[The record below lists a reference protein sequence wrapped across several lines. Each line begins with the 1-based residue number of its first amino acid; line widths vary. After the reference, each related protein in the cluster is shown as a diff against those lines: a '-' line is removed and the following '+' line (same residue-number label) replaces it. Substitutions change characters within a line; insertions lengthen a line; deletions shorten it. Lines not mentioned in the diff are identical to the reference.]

1 MNKQMTFAATLEA
14 TSHFTQQL
22 EDWMSFLAMDVRT
35 PVVLAVHEL
44 LVNIVRHAY
53 AGQTGE
59 ITTAIETTPK
69 ALRIRIR
76 DFAPNG
82 FVMPDQVAAPDLV
95 DLPEG
100 GMGLYI
106 IQQAFDRVNYQH
118 LTDGNLWQLDKTLG
132 G

>member
-1 MNKQMTFAATLEA
+1 MNKQTTFPATLES

-22 EDWMSFLAMDVRT
+22 DEWMSFLAMDVRT

-53 AGQTGE
+53 AGQAGE
-59 ITTAIETTPK
+59 ITTAIETT
-69 ALRIRIR
+69 ANMMRIRIR

-82 FVMPDQVAAPDLV
+82 FDMPEQVAAPDLV

-106 IQQAFDRVNYQH
+106 IQQAFDHVDYQH
-118 LTDGNLWQLDKTLG
+118 LADGNVWQLDKALG